1 MEKNDGI
8 VISKMEHPSIY
19 KTALDISPNN
29 VLYVNNESNTGL
41 IDIEHLDRLLDNN

>member
-1 MEKNDGI
+1 MEKNDTI

-29 VLYVNNESNTGL
+29 VLYVNNCMATGM
-41 IDIEHLDRLLDNN
+41 IDIKHLE